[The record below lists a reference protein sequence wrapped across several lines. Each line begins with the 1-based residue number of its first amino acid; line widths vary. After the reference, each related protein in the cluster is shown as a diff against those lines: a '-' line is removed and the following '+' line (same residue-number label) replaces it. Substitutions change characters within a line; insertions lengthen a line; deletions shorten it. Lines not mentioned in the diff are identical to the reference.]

1 MSEDIRASLQRDRQ
15 LAAEDTDAIHEA
27 IEQRLMSV
35 NTSCPGIVQSF
46 DRVKLTATV
55 KPVHDMLW
63 LNADLQIE
71 TVPFPLCTDVPV
83 VFPQGGG
90 VGLFFDVAAGDECIL
105 HFSQRCID
113 EWWQLGGSRVPGEHR
128 FHDASDAMAVVG
140 LSSQPR
146 AAQVVGGVAAGGAEL
161 RTLDGTVLVRVDP
174 TGAYVGGVSGNEAT
188 AMMDTFLTQ
197 LNAYLAAIAA
207 AAAAGAAAAPGGGA
221 LVSALSTATTTW
233 TGVPLQASFKSTKAK
248 VK

>member
-1 MSEDIRASLQRDRQ
+1 MSEDVNASLQRDRQ
-15 LAAEDTDAIHEA
+15 WAAEDTDAIHEA

-46 DRVKLTATV
+46 DRAKLTAVV

-63 LNADLQIE
+63 LEDDGTVA
-71 TVPFPLCTDVPV
+71 TVPYPLCTDVPV

-140 LSSQPR
+140 ISSQPR
-146 AAQVVGGVAAGGAEL
+146 AAQLVGGVSAGCAEL
-161 RTLDGTVLVRVDP
+161 RTLDGATVVRVQPGLVTLGDAGSAGFLALASKVKDALDAIK
-174 TGAYVGGVSGNEAT
+174 THTHGSNGGGPIVASPELATLAT
-188 AMMDTFLTQ
+188 AV
-197 LNAYLAAIAA
+197 AA
-207 AAAAGAAAAPGGGA
+207 
-221 LVSALSTATTTW
+221 SN
-233 TGVPLQASFKSTKAK
+233 
-248 VK
+248 VKGS